1 MRILLEDSLMF
12 MKGTKFCENGVTYVF
27 VGLKKDQ
34 QKEERHN
41 YKDKFLSNKIFQWES
56 ENKTTVNN
64 STGKKLLNTKI
75 VHLFVRKM
83 DSQDGVTL
91 PFTYFG
97 TGKFTNMRETKNNEF
112 DTLTFN
118 IVLDNE
124 VSNEY
129 FLDFEISDNSIDN

>member
-1 MRILLEDSLMF
+1 
-12 MKGTKFCENGVTYVF
+12 
-27 VGLKKDQ
+27 
-34 QKEERHN
+34 
-41 YKDKFLSNKIFQWES
+41 
-56 ENKTTVNN
+56 
-64 STGKKLLNTKI
+64 
-75 VHLFVRKM
+75 M

-112 DTLTFN
+112 DTLTFD

-129 FLDFEISDNSIDN
+129 FLDFEISDNSYNN

>member
-1 MRILLEDSLMF
+1 
-12 MKGTKFCENGVTYVF
+12 
-27 VGLKKDQ
+27 
-34 QKEERHN
+34 
-41 YKDKFLSNKIFQWES
+41 
-56 ENKTTVNN
+56 
-64 STGKKLLNTKI
+64 
-75 VHLFVRKM
+75 M